1 MRWIFYQ
8 FYSVQSLT
16 KGELYLNIETAEG
29 HFHKELSI
37 LYVEDDDAVKKAL
50 TRFLSKN
57 AREVYFASDGK
68 EGLQLYNLHKPEI
81 VITDIRMPV
90 MDGLAMSKAIKEINP
105 NSFIIVTTSHNDVEF
120 LMSAIDI
127 GVDKY
132 IVKPIRFD
140 TLRKMLDTCSHTIY
154 RQREIIKL
162 NQALLASL
170 TEKEVLLREIHHR
183 VKNNMQV
190 ISSLLRLQARYV
202 KDNKLSAMFKD
213 SEYRIRSMALIHE
226 KLYNSKDMSHIDFGD
241 YVKNLCS
248 GLFSS
253 YGVNKREIRF
263 NVDTANISLG
273 IDTAIPCGLV
283 INELISNS
291 LKYAFKKGQKGE
303 ISVQLRQH
311 RDNEY
316 ELTVGDTGGGLDAS
330 IDFRTTES
338 LGLQLVTSIAE
349 SQLHGK
355 ITLDRTKGTVFR
367 IKFDELKY
375 ATRI

>member
-1 MRWIFYQ
+1 MIEAPGGQ
-8 FYSVQSLT
+8 VHKKLT
-16 KGELYLNIETAEG
+16 
-29 HFHKELSI
+29 I
-37 LYVEDDDAVKKAL
+37 LYVEDDAAARKAL
-50 TRFLSKN
+50 SRFLSKN
-57 AREVYFASDGK
+57 ASQVFFASDGM
-68 EGLQLYNLHKPEI
+68 EGLELYNMYKPEI

-90 MDGLAMSKAIKEINP
+90 MDGLAMSKSIKEVNP
-105 NSFIIVTTSHNDVEF
+105 DAFIIVTTSHNDIEF
-120 LMSAIDI
+120 LMSAINI

-132 IVKPIRFD
+132 IVKPVKFEI
-140 TLRKMLDTCSHTIY
+140 LKKMLAACAEAIY

-162 NQALLASL
+162 NEALMASL

-213 SEYRIRSMALIHE
+213 SEHRIRSMALIHE
-226 KLYNSKDMSHIDFGD
+226 KLYNSKDLSRIDFGD

-253 YGVNKREIRF
+253 YGVNKRDIRF
-263 NVDTANISLG
+263 NVDTDEISMG
-273 IDTAIPCGLV
+273 IDTAIPCGLI

-291 LKYAFKKGQKGE
+291 LKYAFKKSHKGE
-303 ISVQLRQH
+303 ISVRLRKLQG
-311 RDNEY
+311 NEY
-316 ELTVGDTGGGLDAS
+316 ELTVGDTGVGLDED

>member
-1 MRWIFYQ
+1 
-8 FYSVQSLT
+8 
-16 KGELYLNIETAEG
+16 
-29 HFHKELSI
+29 
-37 LYVEDDDAVKKAL
+37 LYVEDDAAAKKAL
-50 TRFLSKN
+50 SRFLVKN
-57 AREVYFASDGK
+57 AKEVFFASDGK
-68 EGLQLYNLHKPEI
+68 EGLKLYDRHKPEI
-81 VITDIRMPV
+81 VITDLRMPV
-90 MDGLAMSKAIKEINP
+90 MDGLQMSKAIKDINP
-105 NSFIIVTTSHNDVEF
+105 DAFIIVTTSHNDIEF
-120 LMSAIDI
+120 LMTAIDI

-132 IVKPIRFD
+132 IVKPIR
-140 TLRKMLDTCSHTIY
+140 LENLKKMLAVSAETIY

-162 NQALLASL
+162 NEALMASL

-202 KDNKLSAMFKD
+202 KDSKLSAMFKD
-213 SEYRIRSMALIHE
+213 SEHRIRSMALIHE
-226 KLYNSKDMSHIDFGD
+226 KLYNSKDLSRIDFGD
-241 YVKNLCS
+241 YVNNLCS

-253 YGVNKREIRF
+253 YGVNNREIKF
-263 NVDTANISLG
+263 KVDTAEISMG

-303 ISVQLRQH
+303 IGVRLREISGG
-311 RDNEY
+311 EY
-316 ELTVGDTGGGLDAS
+316 ELIVADTGAGLDEA

-349 SQLHGK
+349 SQLHGE

-367 IKFDELKY
+367 IKFGELKY
-375 ATRI
+375 ASRI

>member
-1 MRWIFYQ
+1 MEASGGQ
-8 FYSVQSLT
+8 VHE
-16 KGELYLNIETAEG
+16 ELA
-29 HFHKELSI
+29 I
-37 LYVEDDDAVKKAL
+37 LYVEDDAAARKAL
-50 TRFLSKN
+50 MRFLSKH
-57 AREVYFASDGK
+57 AGEVFFASDGM
-68 EGLQLYNLHKPEI
+68 EGLQLYNRHKPEI

-90 MDGLAMSKAIKEINP
+90 MDGLTMSRAIKEINP
-105 NSFIIVTTSHNDVEF
+105 DAYVIVTTSHNDTEF
-120 LMSAIDI
+120 LMSAIDV

-132 IVKPIRFD
+132 IVKPIRLE
-140 TLRKMLDTCSHTIY
+140 TLEKILDVCAEAIY
-154 RQREIIKL
+154 RQRQIIKL
-162 NQALLASL
+162 NEALMASL

-213 SEYRIRSMALIHE
+213 SEHRIRSMALIHE
-226 KLYNSKDMSHIDFGD
+226 KLYNSKDLSRIDFGD
-241 YVKNLCS
+241 YVNNLCS

-253 YGVNKREIRF
+253 YGVNKKDIKF
-263 NVDTANISLG
+263 NIDTADVSMG

-303 ISVQLRQH
+303 ISVRLREM
-311 RDNEY
+311 DGNAY
-316 ELTVGDTGGGLDAS
+316 ELTVGDTGIGLNSD

-338 LGLQLVTSIAE
+338 LGLQLVSSIAE

-355 ITLDRTKGTVFR
+355 IILDRTKGTVFR
-367 IKFDELKY
+367 ITFDELKY

>member
-1 MRWIFYQ
+1 M
-8 FYSVQSLT
+8 
-16 KGELYLNIETAEG
+16 NIETAEG

>member
-1 MRWIFYQ
+1 MEA
-8 FYSVQSLT
+8 SG
-16 KGELYLNIETAEG
+16 GEL
-29 HFHKELSI
+29 HKELTI
-37 LYVEDDDAVKKAL
+37 LYVEDDATARKAL
-50 TRFLSKN
+50 ARFLSKY
-57 AREVYFASDGK
+57 AGEVFFAADGM
-68 EGLQLYNLHKPEI
+68 EGLQLYKRQRPEI

-105 NSFIIVTTSHNDVEF
+105 DAYIIVTTSHNDIEF
-120 LMSAIDI
+120 LMSAIDVGI
-127 GVDKY
+127 DKY
-132 IVKPIRFD
+132 IVKPVRLE
-140 TLRKMLDTCSHTIY
+140 TLKKMLAICAETIY
-154 RQREIIKL
+154 RQHQIIKL
-162 NQALLASL
+162 NEALMASL
-170 TEKEVLLREIHHR
+170 NEKEVLLREIHHR

-226 KLYNSKDMSHIDFGD
+226 KLYNSKDLSRIDFGD

-253 YGVNKREIRF
+253 YGVNKKDIKF
-263 NVDTANISLG
+263 DIDTAEISMG

-291 LKYAFKKGQKGE
+291 LKYAFRKGQKGE
-303 ISVQLRQH
+303 ISVRLREMGG
-311 RDNEY
+311 NVY
-316 ELTVGDTGGGLDAS
+316 ELTVGDTGIGLDKD
-330 IDFRTTES
+330 IDFRMTES
-338 LGLQLVTSIAE
+338 LGLQLVSSIAE

-355 ITLDRTKGTVFR
+355 IILDRTKGTVFK
-367 IKFDELKY
+367 ITFDELKY

>member
-1 MRWIFYQ
+1 MI
-8 FYSVQSLT
+8 
-16 KGELYLNIETAEG
+16 IEASAG
-29 HFHKELSI
+29 QVHKELTI
-37 LYVEDDDAVKKAL
+37 LYVEDDTAAQKAMS
-50 TRFLSKN
+50 RFLTKN
-57 AREVYFASDGK
+57 SREVFFASDGM
-68 EGLQLYNLHKPEI
+68 EGLQLYNRHKPEI

-90 MDGLAMSKAIKEINP
+90 MDGLAMSKAIKEENP
-105 NSFIIVTTSHNDVEF
+105 DAFIIVTTSHNDIEF

-132 IVKPIRFD
+132 IVKPVRLE
-140 TLRKMLDTCSHTIY
+140 TLRKMLAVCAEAIY
-154 RQREIIKL
+154 RQRQIIKL
-162 NQALLASL
+162 NEALMASL
-170 TEKEVLLREIHHR
+170 NEKEVLLREIHHR

-202 KDNKLSAMFKD
+202 KDDQLSAMFKD
-213 SEYRIRSMALIHE
+213 SEHRIRSMALIHE
-226 KLYNSKDMSHIDFGD
+226 KLYNSKDLGRIDFGD

-253 YGVNKREIRF
+253 YGVNKKDIRF
-263 NVDTANISLG
+263 NVDTAEISMG

-283 INELISNS
+283 INELVSNS

-303 ISVQLRQH
+303 ISIKLREMEG
-311 RDNEY
+311 NEY
-316 ELTVGDTGGGLDAS
+316 ELTVGDTGIGLDEA

-338 LGLQLVTSIAE
+338 LGLQLVASIAE

-367 IKFDELKY
+367 IKFAELKY